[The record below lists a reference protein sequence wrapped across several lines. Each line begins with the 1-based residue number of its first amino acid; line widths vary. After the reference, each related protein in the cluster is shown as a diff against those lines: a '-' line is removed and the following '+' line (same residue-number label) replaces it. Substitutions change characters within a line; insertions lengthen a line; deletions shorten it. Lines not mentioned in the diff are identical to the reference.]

1 MDKDQ
6 KPAADL
12 PDQMDEKSIAG
23 SGKLAR
29 KPADQPDPAR
39 RSLLKAAPLGA
50 IAVAAA
56 VGARD
61 AEAAVP
67 APVTEAAKPRGYHET
82 EHIRNYYRTA
92 AYW

>member
-6 KPAADL
+6 KSAQ
-12 PDQMDEKSIAG
+12 PDPVDDNGVAG
-23 SGKLAR
+23 SDKLAR
-29 KPADQPDPAR
+29 KQAGLPDPAR

-50 IAVAAA
+50 LAVAAA
-56 VGARD
+56 AGAKD
-61 AEAAVP
+61 AEAP
-67 APVTEAAKPRGYHET
+67 APAPAPDAAKPRGYHET

>member
-6 KPAADL
+6 KP
-12 PDQMDEKSIAG
+12 DQA
-23 SGKLAR
+23 AR
-29 KPADQPDPAR
+29 KPAGLPDPAR

-50 IAVAAA
+50 LAVAAA
-56 VGARD
+56 AGAKE
-61 AEAAVP
+61 AEAPAAVP
-67 APVTEAAKPRGYHET
+67 APDTAKPRGYHET